1 MKDIIKQ
8 VLLKYLNI
16 TVDDQE
22 NLLDLDVILEHW
34 LYVFVELEEV
44 YHIPIIQVLDVLEAD
59 KFNLEN
65 IEQKLVLM
73 SQ

>member
-8 VLLKYLNI
+8 VILKYLNI

>member
-1 MKDIIKQ
+1 MI
-8 VLLKYLNI
+8 LKYLNI

>member
-8 VLLKYLNI
+8 VIFKYLNI
-16 TVDDQE
+16 TVDEQE

-59 KFNLEN
+59 KFNLKN

>member
-1 MKDIIKQ
+1 M
-8 VLLKYLNI
+8 
-16 TVDDQE
+16 
-22 NLLDLDVILEHW
+22 EHW